1 MPHRFVSHT
10 QQGSVRIVSL
20 SLPELLESEEFGAL
34 NDALTEL
41 IAQDP
46 SGAWVLDLSHADY
59 MGSSMLG
66 LMVNVRQS
74 VKHAHGTLVLCGMS
88 PRLMEVFRACSLHQL
103 FTIVGSRAEA
113 VKRATR

>member
-20 SLPELLESEEFGAL
+20 LLPEILESEEFGAL

-41 IAQDP
+41 IAQEP
-46 SGAWVLDLSHADY
+46 SGAWVLDLTNADY

-66 LMVNVRQS
+66 LMVNVRQLI
-74 VKHAHGTLVLCGMS
+74 KKAKGTLILCGMS

-103 FTIVGSRAEA
+103 FTIVGNRGDA
-113 VKRATR
+113 VKRASR

>member
-10 QQGSVRIVSL
+10 QQGEIRIVSL
-20 SLPELLESEEFGAL
+20 ALPELLESDEFGAL
-34 NDALTEL
+34 NDALIEL
-41 IAQDP
+41 IAQNP
-46 SGAWVLDLSHADY
+46 SGAWILDLSHADY

-74 VKHAHGTLVLCGMS
+74 IKQARGTLILCGMS

-103 FTIVGSRAEA
+103 FTITGTRAEA
-113 VKRATR
+113 IKRASR